1 MHPTAGNQIDTRIA
15 TQVVSGITGAGLIMR
30 EQGHATGLRQG
41 NTVETA
47 AVGLA
52 LVFGMY
58 IVSTLTAVITF
69 SILVESQFLN
79 RMVEAHYN

>member
-41 NTVETA
+41 QHCGNRCSR
-47 AVGLA
+47 
-52 LVFGMY
+52 
-58 IVSTLTAVITF
+58 VSLGIWDVH
-69 SILVESQFLN
+69 S
-79 RMVEAHYN
+79 